1 VLRPLQ
7 PSVGI
12 AELGEE
18 HVCVCERCR
27 TVLGSADEGFRANAA
42 LRETEAGARMAD
54 IGGYCEPRVEP
65 PYVGLRE
72 YACPGCGTL
81 LFVDVVVTD

>member
-1 VLRPLQ
+1 
-7 PSVGI
+7 
-12 AELGEE
+12 
-18 HVCVCERCR
+18 
-27 TVLGSADEGFRANAA
+27 
-42 LRETEAGARMAD
+42 MAD

-81 LFVDVVVTD
+81 LYVDVVVTD